1 MPREE
6 YDKIFIFII
15 KKYKNFDK
23 NGLQIVFDLCY
34 NVLSVKI
41 SSEKSA
47 DLNRIKILQKIHNRR
62 YKMGLLDKI
71 KGMVNGNDEPE
82 QEYEAEDMYEEN
94 TAIASRQSN
103 RGMSINAA
111 SIELKVVRP
120 DSFVNSRQIADHLL
134 NNRTVVLNLEATNKE
149 TARRI
154 LDFLSGVA
162 YSIGGQLKR
171 VANNTFVITPNN
183 VDVSGDQ
190 MRGGASET
198 TVSQA
203 AAQPQAQPAQFTG
216 DTLY

>member
-1 MPREE
+1 MGLF
-6 YDKIFIFII
+6 DKIR
-15 KKYKNFDK
+15 
-23 NGLQIVFDLCY
+23 
-34 NVLSVKI
+34 S
-41 SSEKSA
+41 
-47 DLNRIKILQKIHNRR
+47 
-62 YKMGLLDKI
+62 
-71 KGMVNGNDEPE
+71 MVNGDDANNA
-82 QEYEAEDMYEEN
+82 YEDEDMGATYDDS
-94 TAIASRQSN
+94 AVPARPVN

-120 DSFVNSRQIADHLL
+120 DTFINSRQIADHLL

-190 MRGGASET
+190 MRTSSSSEAT
-198 TVSQA
+198 AVSTDTQSV
-203 AAQPQAQPAQFTG
+203 AQPAQFSG

>member
-1 MPREE
+1 
-6 YDKIFIFII
+6 
-15 KKYKNFDK
+15 
-23 NGLQIVFDLCY
+23 
-34 NVLSVKI
+34 
-41 SSEKSA
+41 
-47 DLNRIKILQKIHNRR
+47 
-62 YKMGLLDKI
+62 MGLFDKI
-71 KGMVNGNDEPE
+71 KTMVNGG
-82 QEYEAEDMYEEN
+82 EAEDVYEDDDMGAGYDDGN
-94 TAIASRQSN
+94 VPARNVN
-103 RGMSINAA
+103 RGVSLNAS

-120 DSFVNSRQIADHLL
+120 DTFVNSRQIADHLL

-190 MRGGASET
+190 MRTSSSSEAPA
-198 TVSQA
+198 VSTDTQSV
-203 AAQPQAQPAQFTG
+203 AQPAQFSG

>member
-1 MPREE
+1 MGLF
-6 YDKIFIFII
+6 DKIR
-15 KKYKNFDK
+15 
-23 NGLQIVFDLCY
+23 
-34 NVLSVKI
+34 S
-41 SSEKSA
+41 
-47 DLNRIKILQKIHNRR
+47 
-62 YKMGLLDKI
+62 
-71 KGMVNGNDEPE
+71 MVNGDDANNV
-82 QEYEAEDMYEEN
+82 YEDEDMGATYDDSAIPAR
-94 TAIASRQSN
+94 TAS

-120 DSFVNSRQIADHLL
+120 DTFVNSRQIADHLL

-190 MRGGASET
+190 MRTSSSGAA
-198 TVSQA
+198 VSTDTQSI
-203 AAQPQAQPAQFTG
+203 AQPAQFSG

>member
-1 MPREE
+1 MRDKPSR
-6 YDKIFIFII
+6 YKTDKIF
-15 KKYKNFDK
+15 
-23 NGLQIVFDLCY
+23 
-34 NVLSVKI
+34 
-41 SSEKSA
+41 EE
-47 DLNRIKILQKIHNRR
+47 IHKRR

-71 KGMVNGNDEPE
+71 RGMVNGGDEPE
-82 QEYEAEDMYEEN
+82 HEYDEDVNNMYEEN
-94 TAIASRQSN
+94 NQQAARPVG
-103 RGMSINAA
+103 RGISINAS

-120 DSFVNSRQIADHLL
+120 DNFVNSRQIADHLL
-134 NNRTVVLNLEATNKE
+134 SNRTVVLNLEATNKE

-190 MRGGASET
+190 MRSGDQSAAPTG
-198 TVSQA
+198 

>member
-1 MPREE
+1 MGLF
-6 YDKIFIFII
+6 DKIR
-15 KKYKNFDK
+15 
-23 NGLQIVFDLCY
+23 
-34 NVLSVKI
+34 S
-41 SSEKSA
+41 
-47 DLNRIKILQKIHNRR
+47 
-62 YKMGLLDKI
+62 
-71 KGMVNGNDEPE
+71 MVNGDDANNV
-82 QEYEAEDMYEEN
+82 YEDEDMGATYDDSVVPAR
-94 TAIASRQSN
+94 TAS

-120 DSFVNSRQIADHLL
+120 DTFVNSRQIADHLL

-190 MRGGASET
+190 MRTSSSGAA
-198 TVSQA
+198 VSTDTQSI
-203 AAQPQAQPAQFTG
+203 AQPAQFSG